1 MRIKNREGLILIG
14 EFDGGNQYEQICS
27 SSFSVHMLQI
37 FYLYIF
43 SQAAAQATACGFE
56 NVKPEPRA
64 PGSPAGA
71 S

>member
-27 SSFSVHMLQI
+27 SSFSVC
-37 FYLYIF
+37 YRYSTYIY
-43 SQAAAQATACGFE
+43 SATQATAQATACSFE